1 MNTTIKIRNAK
12 ILSLRGKKSF
22 GLIARELGISR
33 NVVAGV
39 CFRADWPAA
48 TRVASSG
55 RSKRNKCGMGYRT
68 GSRAEETLPCGC
80 QARAGAQ

>member
-22 GLIARELGISR
+22 GLIARELGLSR

-39 CFRADWPAA
+39 CFRADWSTDRLMQRSPNSNGGKNKAGIGHHGGGRYA
-48 TRVASSG
+48 EQTLWGARV
-55 RSKRNKCGMGYRT
+55 
-68 GSRAEETLPCGC
+68 
-80 QARAGAQ
+80 